1 MAVAESHVEQMNA
14 KFQGDFVDVDGTLN
28 VDGATTL
35 ASTVTLV
42 GAVGM
47 SSTLKLDGALTL
59 AACTFLT
66 NGAAWA
72 TSGATPTFVS
82 GQTYMTLAC
91 GATTFRIPL
100 FANA

>member
-1 MAVAESHVEQMNA
+1 VEQFNA
-14 KFQGDFVDVDGTLN
+14 KFQGDFVDIDGTLN

-35 ASTVTLV
+35 V
-42 GAVGM
+42 GAVEAG
-47 SSTLKLDGALTL
+47 STLKVTGAVTL
-59 AACTFLT
+59 AACTFQT

-82 GQTYMTLAC
+82 GQTYMTLTC
-91 GATTFRIPL
+91 GTTVFRIPL